1 MRTNSSAPIKSNSP
15 DLLTLPISNSQ
26 SHGSGHNNTPL
37 ITLRTSLR
45 RENVTILSKSFILIG
60 IEEGQAMTVT
70 LELEP
75 ELEQGLQAQAR
86 GVTVES
92 FIQDLVSQ
100 LVRVAVPPVA
110 TKRTLTLPARN
121 LGDMGSLH
129 RRDIYDDVR

>member
-1 MRTNSSAPIKSNSP
+1 VAHFPANRC
-15 DLLTLPISNSQ
+15 
-26 SHGSGHNNTPL
+26 H
-37 ITLRTSLR
+37 TSR
-45 RENVTILSKSFILIG
+45 RENVTIRSKSFILIE

-86 GVTVES
+86 GVTVEY
-92 FIQDLVSQ
+92 FIHDLVSQ
-100 LVRVAVPPVA
+100 QVRVAVSSVA
-110 TKRTLTLPARN
+110 AKRTLNLPARN